1 LSRWRLFSRLCS
13 REKRKN
19 LENASS
25 AELATLVR
33 DMVGSRAG
41 IVHAS
46 LPKDDPVRRRRSSVV
61 SDPWHG
67 IYWYLS
73 GGGCH
78 GIGGN
83 GQAVQERALAGGAS
97 AQGIP
102 VYSDEVLVRREG
114 EAVILEPVK
123 RKAWPRGY
131 WERLREMHHETDIQ
145 PLNITL
151 QDVDVDSP

>member
-1 LSRWRLFSRLCS
+1 MSVRVNISQVLVFVARPRFPRSLSRWRLFSRLCS

-73 GGGCH
+73 
-78 GIGGN
+78 
-83 GQAVQERALAGGAS
+83 
-97 AQGIP
+97 
-102 VYSDEVLVRREG
+102 
-114 EAVILEPVK
+114 
-123 RKAWPRGY
+123 
-131 WERLREMHHETDIQ
+131 
-145 PLNITL
+145 
-151 QDVDVDSP
+151 